1 MSYVIL
7 FAVCLGDCQM
17 GMGGGRG
24 DSERAEGR
32 EFSFLGTVS
41 RLTPDPA
48 GDFDKLFASKAPSVG
63 QRETCKSPIIFWGRG
78 QSGVCAGSPQAVN
91 PSLRGNSGEPQC
103 IRSLHLQLP
112 EQWLEAAGAYFPLGT
127 DLGLGP

>member
-48 GDFDKLFASKAPSVG
+48 GDFDKLFASKAPSWARGKPVSHQSFSG
-63 QRETCKSPIIFWGRG
+63 TWGVWSLCRKSPGCKPFT
-78 QSGVCAGSPQAVN
+78 AG
-91 PSLRGNSGEPQC
+91 
-103 IRSLHLQLP
+103 
-112 EQWLEAAGAYFPLGT
+112 
-127 DLGLGP
+127 